1 MSGLYVAWRLLQQDN
16 PPRIVILDKNN
27 RTGGRL
33 DSDVVH
39 FPDHADVKEE
49 EGGMRFTFD
58 LMDDLMALF
67 AILGIDDQ
75 IVPFPM
81 NSGGNNR
88 LLFRDRPFDNAR
100 VQGERLRDL
109 ERAVPPRARRTAQEP
124 ELDDR

>member
-1 MSGLYVAWRLLQQDN
+1 MSRGGCCQLKN
-16 PPRIVILDKNN
+16 PPNIVILDKNN

-33 DSDVVH
+33 DSDVIH
-39 FPDHADVKEE
+39 FPDHEEVKEE

-88 LLFRDRPFDNAR
+88 LLYRDRPFDNA
-100 VQGERLRDL
+100 QCEGGRLPDL
-109 ERAVPPRARRTAQEP
+109 ERPLPPQAGQSSTRTPAR
-124 ELDDR
+124 